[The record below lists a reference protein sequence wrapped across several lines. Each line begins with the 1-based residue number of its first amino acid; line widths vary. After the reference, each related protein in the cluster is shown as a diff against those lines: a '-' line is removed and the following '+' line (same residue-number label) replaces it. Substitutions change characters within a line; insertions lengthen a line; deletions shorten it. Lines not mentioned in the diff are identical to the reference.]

1 MKKIELMIP
10 VDIFKNLLRLKYQD
24 RKRLLLRTISLVIC
38 KINGLLKKMTMRIS
52 MMIRKREE
60 ERRALKLTEKR
71 RTALKLT
78 EKRNIQL
85 EKKLL

>member
-71 RTALKLT
+71 
-78 EKRNIQL
+78 NIQL
-85 EKKLL
+85 KKKLL

>member
-71 RTALKLT
+71 
-78 EKRNIQL
+78 NIQL